1 MPKINVKCL
10 CMRVFERER
19 VNKWICLADIVQNNF
34 VWIWLAT
41 IANWQ
46 PIQWTCFQSWSSV
59 IFMPT
64 CFQLPNSVFL
74 LQRHFCCNVD
84 PQLDSSGNCTF
95 VFCRCRCHSND
106 KSGRHNSLDQT
117 YFEFSIN
124 AYLTLLCAAGS
135 NHISAAYKVPLSLCL
150 CITKLHMSRISF
162 FFLPRC
168 VRSEW
173 TAENVFFF
181 PKVKVMLHMDMQFK
195 TKILFG
201 GNHNRSVLFRCWDQC
216 EMFKCCFYCCSP
228 KNITFLVSFSL

>member
-1 MPKINVKCL
+1 MYKATYWFFQWLKWCSCCGGHYAGRVDFGIDFNVWIHYTLSTMPKINVKCL

-84 PQLDSSGNCTF
+84 PQADSSGNCTF
-95 VFCRCRCHSND
+95 VFCRCRCH
-106 KSGRHNSLDQT
+106 L
-117 YFEFSIN
+117 
-124 AYLTLLCAAGS
+124 
-135 NHISAAYKVPLSLCL
+135 
-150 CITKLHMSRISF
+150 
-162 FFLPRC
+162 
-168 VRSEW
+168 
-173 TAENVFFF
+173 NV
-181 PKVKVMLHMDMQFK
+181 MTNQEDIIH
-195 TKILFG
+195 
-201 GNHNRSVLFRCWDQC
+201 
-216 EMFKCCFYCCSP
+216 
-228 KNITFLVSFSL
+228 

>member
-1 MPKINVKCL
+1 MSFKC
-10 CMRVFERER
+10 
-19 VNKWICLADIVQNNF
+19 
-34 VWIWLAT
+34 
-41 IANWQ
+41 
-46 PIQWTCFQSWSSV
+46 
-59 IFMPT
+59 
-64 CFQLPNSVFL
+64 
-74 LQRHFCCNVD
+74 
-84 PQLDSSGNCTF
+84 
-95 VFCRCRCHSND
+95 ND

-228 KNITFLVSFSL
+228 KNITFCNHFLSSMLFQPIWLSCFCKTFENIYKHLHIIGTEDFHM